1 MKKLI
6 KSIKDYF
13 LKIYLKKLP
22 IFREKFT
29 KGIDNMI
36 PDKDITKTSILFYFI
51 IGFTSIAIVWG
62 LLAKID
68 TVVRANGSVI
78 PASKVQVAQAVF
90 GGVIEEIS
98 VKRGDVVKKGD
109 ILFIIDAKNSEA
121 EYISN
126 EQSYESTILE
136 VETRKERVLLIEELV
151 SEGAESKMRLLDEK
165 LNLVDAQRR
174 LSQLSS
180 KREALKFQRD
190 QSTVRSPVDGV
201 IGSVDVST
209 KGQVLS
215 AGQLLANVVP
225 KDEKL
230 IIELMVQTKDIS
242 FVRNGQ
248 TARVNFSAYDP
259 AVYGS
264 YEGEVINVAATSTTP
279 PPESNDQAPYYK
291 ALVEITDEK
300 MIEDELSIQSGMTVD
315 VSIIG
320 QKRTVIG
327 YIFNPVTKLKR
338 KAFREK

>member
-1 MKKLI
+1 MKNFI
-6 KSIKDYF
+6 KKIKNYF
-13 LKIYLKKLP
+13 TNIYLEKLP
-22 IFREKFT
+22 VIRERFT

-51 IGFTSIAIVWG
+51 IGFTSIAIIWG

-78 PASKVQVAQAVF
+78 PASKVQIAQAVF

-98 VKRGDVVKKGD
+98 VKRGDNVKKGD
-109 ILFIIDAKNSEA
+109 ILFIIDGKNSEA

-126 EQSYESTILE
+126 EQGYEATVLE
-136 VETRKERVLLIEELV
+136 VETRQERVLLIEDLV
-151 SEGAESKMRLLDEK
+151 NEGAESKMRLLDEK

-209 KGQVLS
+209 KGQVLQ
-215 AGQLLANVVP
+215 AGQLLANIVP
-225 KDEKL
+225 ENEKL

-248 TARVNFSAYDP
+248 IARVNFSAYDP

-264 YEGEVINVAATSTTP
+264 YEGKVINVAATSTTP
-279 PPESNDQAPYYK
+279 PPETNQMPYYK
-291 ALVEITDEK
+291 ALVEIIDEK
-300 MIEDELSIQSGMTVD
+300 MQEDQLSIQSGMTVD

>member
-6 KSIKDYF
+6 KAIKDYF
-13 LKIYLKKLP
+13 LKIYIEKLP
-22 IFREKFT
+22 VFREKFT
-29 KGIDNMI
+29 KGIDSMI

-51 IGFTSIAIVWG
+51 IGFTSIAIIWG

-151 SEGAESKMRLLDEK
+151 NEGAESKMRLLDEK

-180 KREALKFQRD
+180 KREAL
-190 QSTVRSPVDGV
+190 
-201 IGSVDVST
+201 
-209 KGQVLS
+209 
-215 AGQLLANVVP
+215 

>member
-1 MKKLI
+1 MKNLI
-6 KSIKDYF
+6 KKIKDY
-13 LKIYLKKLP
+13 LIETYNKKLP
-22 IFREKFT
+22 VVRERFT
-29 KGIDNMI
+29 KAIDGMI
-36 PDKDITKTSILFYFI
+36 PDKDVTKTSMLFWFI
-51 IGFTSIAIVWG
+51 ISFTTIAIVWG
-62 LLAKID
+62 LLAKVD
-68 TVVRANGSVI
+68 MVVRASGSVI

-90 GGVIEEIS
+90 GGVIDEIS
-98 VKRGDVVKKGD
+98 VKSGDNVKKGQ
-109 ILFIIDAKNSEA
+109 ILFIIDAKSSEA
-121 EYISN
+121 AYSSN
-126 EQSYESTILE
+126 EQGYEATLLE
-136 VETRKERVLLIEELV
+136 VETRKERVLLIEDLFN
-151 SEGAESKMRLLDEK
+151 EGAESKMRLLDEK
-165 LNLVDAQRR
+165 LSLVDAQRR

-190 QSTVRSPVDGV
+190 QSTVRSPVDGI

-209 KGQVLS
+209 KGQVLQ
-215 AGQLLANVVP
+215 AGQLLAKIVP
-225 KDEKL
+225 RDEKL

-264 YEGEVINVAATSTTP
+264 YEGKVINVAATSTTP
-279 PPESNDQAPYYK
+279 PPEAQQMPYYK

-300 MIEDELSIQSGMTVD
+300 MQEDQIFIQSGMTVD